1 MSTRA
6 LTAEMSRLEGCTCVV
21 VEIFCLL
28 EGQKIQRW
36 NDLNRR
42 DSFRTSTSERAW
54 CGASPQAIAE
64 TYDMGLYR
72 DAFRGYR
79 RVCRNDS
86 DVVTNG

>member
-1 MSTRA
+1 MVLISMVSKGIVGR
-6 LTAEMSRLEGCTCVV
+6 VV
-21 VEIFCLL
+21 LSKAKGRTIDVRKTPSVL
-28 EGQKIQRW
+28 Q
-36 NDLNRR
+36 
-42 DSFRTSTSERAW
+42 DSFKTSTFEHAW
-54 CGASPQAIAE
+54 CGAPPQAIAE